1 MTLLEA
7 QHFGLP
13 SVSTDCP
20 TGPREVLSGGS
31 GRLVKLEDPRALA
44 DGLSDLMSN
53 AAKRESMSHAAKE
66 NARRYQPEAILR
78 QWEVVFIEMGLE

>member
-31 GRLVKLEDPRALA
+31 GRLVKLEDPGVLA
-44 DGLSDLMSN
+44 DGLSDLLSS
-53 AAKRESMSHAAKE
+53 AAKRESMSHAARE
-66 NARRYQPEAILR
+66 NARRYQPEEIR
-78 QWEVVFIEMGLE
+78 KEWEAMFVGMQLS